1 MLIACN
7 WKCFLSFKD
16 QQKLLIKIQNI
27 RTRHFLI
34 IFPSLESLGA
44 LHILA
49 RNTAIKLGAQ
59 NFWHIKGAYTGEA
72 HYENL
77 KKLGARYFLLNHVER
92 KKLGEH
98 FDLCIE
104 KFKAALTANLK
115 IILCL
120 TDEEIFSNDCISKL
134 RSAWL
139 KLNPDFKVI
148 FAYEPVSAVGGQ
160 EPAAPTQVEGV
171 FEFLKNQFS
180 NLRFDLL
187 YGGSVDPSNVH
198 KLKIPQLTGFLLGRS
213 STDYKKLISLIKAV

>member
-139 KLNPDFKVI
+139 KLNPDFKV
-148 FAYEPVSAVGGQ
+148 
-160 EPAAPTQVEGV
+160 VEGV